1 MSVRGLPP
9 ALVAGLLVTCRSL
22 ALAAEGQAGGAP
34 GAALAGQFKVLVW
47 YDSERPFDS
56 LRYRAYEVARG
67 QYTKAVDDWL
77 DLVRR
82 SYPRYTAL
90 VLDVTAGDREPAAAI
105 AAAVDDLKYTMAQS
119 ILRGYAGREGGP
131 SRYAAGYAGVE
142 SPRRPGAGPGS
153 TPFRNVVPRSFS
165 GLGASGSMPSRPPYL
180 FPNPFPYPRPHP

>member
-1 MSVRGLPP
+1 MHGRLLP
-9 ALVAGLLVTCRSL
+9 ALVAGILVTGRSL
-22 ALAAEGQAGGAP
+22 ALAAEGQAGGVP
-34 GAALAGQFKVLVW
+34 DAADASLFKVLVW
-47 YDSERPFDS
+47 YDSDRPFDS

-77 DLVRR
+77 ELVRR

-90 VLDVTAGDREPAAAI
+90 VLDVTAGGGDPAATI

-165 GLGASGSMPSRPPYL
+165 GLGASGSMPSRPSCL
-180 FPNPFPYPRPHP
+180 FPVPFPYPRPHP